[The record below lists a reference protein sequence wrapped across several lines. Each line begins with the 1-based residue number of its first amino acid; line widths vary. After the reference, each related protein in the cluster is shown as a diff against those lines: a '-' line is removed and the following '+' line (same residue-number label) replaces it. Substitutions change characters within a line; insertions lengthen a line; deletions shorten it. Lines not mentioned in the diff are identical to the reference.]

1 MTGALAADYCPEGC
15 YWRCEHR
22 AASAARGA
30 AADAS
35 RRAGAADRWTLGP
48 GGEDDP
54 EQRALD
60 EWRLWSIAGVEP
72 ERGFRAVEVC
82 ADCGETFT
90 GASAHARGHARRR
103 QLGLDP

>member
-30 AADAS
+30 AAGAP
-35 RRAGAADRWTLGP
+35 RRAAAAERWTLGP

-60 EWRLWSIAGVEP
+60 EWRLWSIAGVAP

-82 ADCGETFT
+82 TDCGKTFAD
-90 GASAHARGHARRR
+90 ASAHAREHARLR
-103 QLGLDP
+103 QLGLEP